1 MDMCAKVKFEIDSL
15 TVQTYTK
22 HGKQNTYTYK
32 IHELENITFSFN
44 EFDTIEI
51 RLDGSQYEVKIDC
64 ASYYV
69 NNELKKTSDLVLQL
83 QSGLTYTISKNGD
96 FDIGYNPGEYFIY
109 IKNKS
114 NHEFKIPFDVKSTF
128 DKDIN
133 IANVYKGIEKYIEG
147 SSLDFS
153 KKSFIKQNANNQ
165 FVLLNILTI
174 YYKEFESRCKNL
186 VNSFETKLESEVLK
200 DKYQRKEN
208 LTSIRKSIL
217 SSQNYS
223 VKKVLVENGNPYL
236 KRCLMLIKNQIKMID
251 VSFETKIK
259 NISNDINTKITSL
272 NNLKISLD
280 LNSLD
285 KLKKENNIKSLE
297 KDIKSLENN
306 LDSYNEWFNA
316 YNSFL
321 NTINRVLNL
330 DVYRKTNVCEIF
342 DYYNISNNPDLS
354 FIKELTS
361 LILFKPSKLKL
372 EKNIY
377 YSQKKSSIVFE
388 IYGLIIIYETLI
400 SLGYQTNDLNFSGE
414 LLADSEF
421 IFEKENKRVVVKY
434 DHYAA
439 YYKDAKAGEIVSVNS
454 NHNKPDYSLVF
465 FENDEVKDIVIV
477 EMKYRNLFN
486 LLSEETLDTSLDY
499 TINDYYQLAYID
511 SLYVF
516 PKRIVRDVVLI
527 YPTHKNQKFKRGFSH
542 ILGFNPNEKVT
553 SNVNFD
559 ILKNILDK

>member
-1 MDMCAKVKFEIDSL
+1 MCAKVKFEIDSL
-15 TVQTYTK
+15 TVQTYAK
-22 HGKQNTYTYK
+22 DGKQHNYIYK

-51 RLDGSQYEVKIDC
+51 RLDGNQYEVSIDC

-69 NNELKKTSDLVLQL
+69 NDELKKTSDLVLQL

-114 NHEFKIPFDVKSTF
+114 NHEFKIPFEVKSTF

-133 IANVYKGIEKYIEG
+133 IANVYKGIERYIEG
-147 SSLDFS
+147 ISLDFS
-153 KKSFIKQNANNQ
+153 KKSFKKQNENNQ
-165 FVLLNILTI
+165 FVLLNILTN

-186 VNSFETKLESEVLK
+186 LNSFETKLESQVLK

-223 VKKVLVENGNPYL
+223 VKKVLVNNGNPYL
-236 KRCLMLIKNQIKMID
+236 KLCLILIKNQIKMID
-251 VSFETKIK
+251 VSFETKMK
-259 NISNDINTKITSL
+259 NISKDINTKTTSL
-272 NNLKISLD
+272 NNLKLSLD

-285 KLKKENNIKSLE
+285 KVKKENNIKSLE
-297 KDIKSLENN
+297 KGIKSLENN
-306 LDSYNEWFNA
+306 LNSYNEWLNA

-321 NTINRVLNL
+321 STINRVLNL
-330 DVYRKTNVCEIF
+330 DVYRNTNVYDNFE
-342 DYYNISNNPDLS
+342 YYNISNNPDLS
-354 FIKELTS
+354 FIKELTR
-361 LILFKPSKLKL
+361 LILFKPSKLEF

-377 YSQKKSSIVFE
+377 YSHKKSSIVFE
-388 IYGLIIIYETLI
+388 IYGLIIIYETLL
-400 SLGYQTNDLNFSGE
+400 SLGYETNDLNFNGD
-414 LLADSEF
+414 LLADSKF
-421 IFEKENKRVVVKY
+421 IFEKENKKVVVEY
-434 DHYAA
+434 DHYAS
-439 YYKDAKAGEIVSVNS
+439 YYKAANVDEIVSINS
-454 NHNKPDYSLVF
+454 HHNKPDYSLVF
-465 FENDEVKDIVIV
+465 FENDKVKDIVIV

-486 LLSEETLDTSLDY
+486 LLSKETIDTSLDY
-499 TINDYYQLAYID
+499 TINDYYQLAYFD
-511 SLYVF
+511 SPYQF

-527 YPTHKNQKFKRGFSH
+527 YPSHQNQNFKRGFSQ
-542 ILGFNPNEKVT
+542 ILGFNPNKKVT
-553 SNVNFD
+553 SNDNFD